1 MNLACLKCGKFAAG
15 CACHALWRGRMV
27 CSSLERASALLVR
40 HTDLC
45 FAHANCDAAG
55 EAALIEA
62 CAQEEPEPLALHRLQ
77 TAYGLFRTLY
87 RKLAAVPTPTYDWK
101 QHQAVDDRLGPWAQ
115 RSKRTVRGTGRR
127 ASAHA
132 CGWFAPAADCV
143 FIAGHSYT
151 AYTARAQ
158 HMHVTSMLPGP
169 RRKWCPA
176 HGPPSALPGRSR
188 RRRRARLP
196 RRSGAGRGRSA
207 TWWCRSMPK
216 ASWHRLRPAGS
227 PKAAFS
233 ARARLRLPRAPASL
247 ANQPLGPRWHPS
259 PIGLA
264 CRHTGGAVH
273 GARARTATAAAG
285 AAPRLRGHGV
295 RARGVPCAAAAAVVR
310 IYIYMCTH
318 I

>member
-1 MNLACLKCGKFAAG
+1 
-15 CACHALWRGRMV
+15 MV

-143 FIAGHSYT
+143 FIAGDSYT

-158 HMHVTSMLPGP
+158 RMHVTSMLPGP

-227 PKAAFS
+227 PEAAFS

-247 ANQPLGPRWHPS
+247 GPTSRLGRAGTQALSALRVDTQVVRCTERVLARLPLL
-259 PIGLA
+259 LA
-264 CRHTGGAVH
+264 RLHGCVGTVYVHEVCR
-273 GARARTATAAAG
+273 
-285 AAPRLRGHGV
+285 APRR
-295 RARGVPCAAAAAVVR
+295 PQQSE
-310 IYIYMCTH
+310 YI
-318 I
+318 